1 MRQILL
7 SIESEYRRY
16 QILGES
22 AMRQLDDA
30 QLNRAGPGSSN
41 SVATIARHISG
52 NLTSRFTDFLTSD
65 GEKPWRDR
73 ESEFTGKPES
83 RALLLAHW
91 AEGWSVLI
99 AALDGLRDEHLSR
112 KVTIRGVQLSVI
124 EALHRSLAHTSYHVG
139 QLVYVARS
147 LRGAEWTFL
156 SIPPGGSAAY
166 NQAPT
171 LEKPPRP

>member
-41 SVATIARHISG
+41 SVATVVRHIAG
-52 NLTSRFTDFLTSD
+52 NLKSRFTDFLTTD

-73 ESEFTGKPES
+73 ESEFTGKPQS

-99 AALDGLRDEHLSR
+99 AALDGLSDEHLSR
-112 KVTIRGVQLSVI
+112 TVTIRGVQLTAI

-139 QLVYVARS
+139 QIVYVARS

-171 LEKPPRP
+171 REKPPRP